1 MDAPVLP
8 LPTVDLGG
16 VAAGPVLLQVGATFV
31 EPTEVW
37 YEPME
42 GATTEPYPSV
52 PWVSVPEVCASASV
66 LASVLVS
73 VSTVASAIV
82 VTFVT
87 FMMVS
92 FALR

>member
-1 MDAPVLP
+1 VFPEP
-8 LPTVDLGG
+8 LPTVDLGS
-16 VAAGPVLLQVGATFV
+16 VAAGPVLLQVGTTFV

-42 GATTEPYPSV
+42 GATTDPYPSV
-52 PWVSVPEVCASASV
+52 PWVSVPALCASAN
-66 LASVLVS
+66 VLVR
-73 VSTVASAIV
+73 VSAVASAMA